1 MQDRLLLVTHV
12 PLKSV
17 NGALSIDDQTA
28 EGLMRWSENFENVAY
43 AGIALPAADSSLMSS
58 TKWVPIA
65 DLPCADRLDVFA
77 MPNAY
82 RIQTFFSEYKAGRA
96 RLSEKIAGSRYLCFT
111 LGALV
116 GDWAA
121 LAGLEAIQQR
131 RKYAVWFDRVEHEV
145 IRSDL
150 RSMPLKRRMKETISL
165 PIMQRYH
172 RYLIRRS
179 QVGLFQG
186 KDCYDHYS
194 QFTDAGHC
202 VYDTHTKP
210 SDFIDA
216 EGLNAKVSAVL
227 SGAPLRICYVGRAAD
242 MKGPFDWLSVMEY
255 LRDSGVPFKAR
266 WLGDGP
272 LLQQMRT
279 IVQDRN
285 LSAHVDLAG
294 FCSDRKVTL
303 DTMKESHLFVF
314 CHKTPESPRCLIESL
329 VCGSPIV
336 GYRSAYAAD
345 LVDPDGGG
353 DFVDVGNVK
362 ALCEKLVGLHRNRP
376 ALAQAISAASR
387 SGLRFDEEKLYRER
401 ANVIR
406 SQAS

>member
-1 MQDRLLLVTHV
+1 
-12 PLKSV
+12 
-17 NGALSIDDQTA
+17 
-28 EGLMRWSENFENVAY
+28 
-43 AGIALPAADSSLMSS
+43 
-58 TKWVPIA
+58 
-65 DLPCADRLDVFA
+65 
-77 MPNAY
+77 
-82 RIQTFFSEYKAGRA
+82 
-96 RLSEKIAGSRYLCFT
+96 
-111 LGALV
+111 
-116 GDWAA
+116 
-121 LAGLEAIQQR
+121 
-131 RKYAVWFDRVEHEV
+131 
-145 IRSDL
+145 
-150 RSMPLKRRMKETISL
+150 MPLKRRMKETISL

-255 LRDSGVPFKAR
+255 LRDSGVPFKAH